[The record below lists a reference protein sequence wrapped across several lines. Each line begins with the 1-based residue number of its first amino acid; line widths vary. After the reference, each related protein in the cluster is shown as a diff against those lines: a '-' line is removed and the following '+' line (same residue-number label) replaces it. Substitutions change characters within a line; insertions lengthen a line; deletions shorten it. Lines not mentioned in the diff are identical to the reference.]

1 MSLIGPSSSANSN
14 QAQGKGKSSARKSET
29 ARVYAHPL
37 PVLLSDENPQPSS
50 RIRSILSFL
59 GLSLNR
65 ISNPQCE
72 GVFDP
77 HTRSVW
83 VSRSEDISV
92 LWRCGFFG
100 KGDLSRSE
108 PSWYTRQL
116 NIRKTG
122 GERTSPSRF
131 FHVKLSIPH
140 PSFCATQKWP
150 RKR

>member
-1 MSLIGPSSSANSN
+1 MSFSSAKHT
-14 QAQGKGKSSARKSET
+14 QGKGKSSAQKTET

-37 PVLLSDENPQPSS
+37 PVLLPEHPQS
-50 RIRSILSFL
+50 RIQSILSFL
-59 GLSLNR
+59 GLSLHR
-65 ISNPQCE
+65 TSNPHRE

-116 NIRKTG
+116 HLRKSG
-122 GERTSPSRF
+122 GERTCNLTYPCQVSNPHRVTTRNDLGRGNGKTTSR
-131 FHVKLSIPH
+131 
-140 PSFCATQKWP
+140 A
-150 RKR
+150 